1 MAQVLNRYP
10 LWKYLLLI
18 ALVVF
23 GLLYAAPNLFPEDP
37 AVQISGSNT
46 ASISQAQVNI
56 AKQTLDKAGI
66 KYKDISLKDDK
77 ILIRLSYIDSEL
89 KAEELIQDAIGD
101 DYTAAV
107 NLVSATP
114 KWLASIGGNP
124 MKLGL
129 DLRGGVHFLL
139 QVDVESVIQKRERSD
154 LQRIAKTLREEGIR
168 YSRIRPQSTGLL
180 IQFHTDAAQQQAETL
195 LRGEFTDYQVAEI
208 QRPGQPSNLQ
218 MSLQPAMLTQVRNDV
233 MSQTIQVLNNR
244 VNALGVAEAV
254 VARQGLDRISVD
266 LPGVQDTTQASLILG
281 GNATLE
287 MRLVNENADISS
299 AQQGIV
305 PAGSSLYHTLDGRP
319 IVLYNKIILTGDAIT
334 RAKAGIDERS
344 ATPSVT
350 ITAVG
355 PQVPEFHRITGRNI
369 GKRMGIILI
378 NSKTETTIVNG
389 KEQHKVVKEA
399 LVVNDA
405 VIQNALPGTFQV
417 MGLSSTQM
425 AKNLAIQLRSGTTPA
440 ALFPQQELLVGPSL
454 GKANIEHGVWSVL
467 AGFLMIIGFML
478 LYYRLFG
485 LIANIALFTN
495 LVLTIAV
502 MSIVGFTLSLPGI
515 AGMVL
520 AVGMAVDAN
529 VLIFERIR
537 EELRNGNTPQAAIH
551 AGYERAFTTI
561 VDSNVTT
568 LIIAILLFAV
578 ATSTVKAFAITLIIG
593 LLISMITA
601 IIGTRALVNLIY
613 GGRAVKKL
621 SIGIKMKGK

>member
-18 ALVVF
+18 VLIIF

-46 ASISQAQVNI
+46 ANVSQLQVNI
-56 AKQTLDKAGI
+56 AKQALDKAGI
-66 KYKDISLKDDK
+66 AYKDISLKNDK
-77 ILIRLSYIDSEL
+77 VLIRLRDIDSEL

-114 KWLASIGGNP
+114 QWLSAIGGNP

-139 QVDVESVIQKRERSD
+139 RVDVESVIQKRERSD
-154 LQRIAKTLREEGIR
+154 LQRIAKSLRDGNIR
-168 YSRIRPQSTGLL
+168 YSRIRPQSSGLL
-180 IQFHTDAAQQQAETL
+180 IQFHTVDAQQQAEVL
-195 LRGEFTDYQVAEI
+195 LRREFTDYQVAEI
-208 QRPGQPSNLQ
+208 QRAGQPSDVQ

-233 MSQTIQVLNNR
+233 ITQTIQVLNNR
-244 VNALGVAEAV
+244 VDALGVAEAV
-254 VARQGLDRISVD
+254 IARQGIDRISVD
-266 LPGVQDTTQASLILG
+266 LPGVQDTAQASAILG

-287 MRLVNENADISS
+287 MHLVDENADLVS

-305 PAGSSLYHTLDGRP
+305 PAGSSLYKTLDGRP
-319 IVLYNKIILTGDAIT
+319 IVLYNKVILTGDAIT
-334 RAKAGIDERS
+334 RAKAGFDERS

-350 ITAVG
+350 ITAIG
-355 PQVPEFHRITGRNI
+355 PQVPEFHRITGQNI
-369 GKRMGIILI
+369 GNRMGIVLI
-378 NSKTETTIVNG
+378 NSKTETNMVNG
-389 KEQHKVVKEA
+389 QQQDKVVKEA
-399 LVVNDA
+399 LVINDA

-417 MGLSSTQM
+417 TGLNSPQM
-425 AKNLAIQLRSGTTPA
+425 ARNLAIQLRSGTTPA

-454 GKANIEHGVWSVL
+454 GKANIEHGMLSVI

-485 LIANIALFTN
+485 LIANIALFAN
-495 LVLTIAV
+495 LVLTIAI

-601 IIGTRALVNLIY
+601 IVGTRALVNLIY

-621 SIGIKMKGK
+621 SIGIKARGK